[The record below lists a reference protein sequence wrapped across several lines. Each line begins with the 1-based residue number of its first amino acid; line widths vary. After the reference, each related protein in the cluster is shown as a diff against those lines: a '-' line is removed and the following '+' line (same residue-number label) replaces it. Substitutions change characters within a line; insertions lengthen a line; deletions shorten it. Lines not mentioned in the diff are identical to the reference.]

1 MHVIFV
7 KREKDNINCYLKAF
21 TQIFMNHSSKN
32 VMLSSFHI
40 SYALKAMF

>member
-1 MHVIFV
+1 MHAIFV
-7 KREKDNINCYLKAF
+7 QREKDNINCNLKAF

-40 SYALKAMF
+40 SYALEAML